1 MGNLGL
7 DTDDEPKP
15 RRGTALLV
23 ITIIFVATFVG
34 AVVIPRNGPLP
45 DLRVRVAVV
54 DSGMTKDD
62 ELLSRVVAERSFINS
77 SYGYPVVDNSTEDSR
92 PLNSYHGTYIAK
104 IISQDAVDAAIV
116 NAKVVTLNN
125 TATIDGIVAAIQWAV
140 DEQNCSV
147 VNLSL
152 GTEPFAGN
160 PLRNVIQWAFERG
173 VSIVAAAGNNGQ
185 SGIPG
190 ASIESPAIYPEVI
203 AVAATDDV
211 GGLFDFSSRGPLSNR
226 LMKPDICAT
235 GYYAENGATVFG
247 TSYATAVVSAAVV
260 RLIEFCEENGL
271 SWTPGMIKATLLSTA
286 ADISREEWEVGA
298 GLLDLPSALDLL
310 LNASLEDRL
319 PLVAAITPLS
329 GPFEFERW
337 FVNSTARVSISIFCS
352 NVSTFSILYTGNA
365 SAWVDGPSIITIDQ
379 RGVFEFD
386 ITPSANTSLDNTDLE
401 LILIAPG
408 YSFLRAHFA
417 TDYAVPFS
425 RVAFDTSHS
434 PWAADSIYGQFKA
447 LYTLLTRSGI
457 AVEELRTSQEIVDG
471 NLTQYD
477 AIFIID
483 PCARGYTQVGTETV
497 LTDVFSYSLVEI
509 DSYKDYWDSGG
520 SILFIGL
527 GNHSLD
533 LASANELLDQFGF
546 RLEYDQIPSVTIVMN
561 GISSTELITDI
572 TEHNSTSGVDSFDF
586 NGCSVNYTGAA
597 FPLAQIEVNSLLP
610 NGTIV
615 MENRTLVAAVEGAG
629 GGRMIVSGSNFA
641 FDNWGIGGFYISNEN
656 SLFALQMTYWLVGI
670 L

>member
-1 MGNLGL
+1 VGNLGL

-54 DSGMTKDD
+54 DSGITKDD
-62 ELLSRVVAERSFINS
+62 ELLSRVVAEMSFINS
-77 SYGYPVVDNSTEDSR
+77 TYGYPAADVSTDDSR
-92 PLNSYHGTYIAK
+92 PLNSYHGTYIAR
-104 IISQDAVDAAIV
+104 IISQDAADAAIV
-116 NAKVVTLNN
+116 NAKVVTVNN
-125 TATIDGIVAAIQWAV
+125 TATIDGIVSAIQWAV

-152 GTEPFAGN
+152 GTEPFIGD
-160 PLRNVIQWAFERG
+160 PLRDVIRWAFERG
-173 VSIVAAAGNNGQ
+173 VSIVAAAGNGGQ

-190 ASIESPAIYPEVI
+190 TSIESPAIYPEVI

-211 GGLFDFSSRGPLSNR
+211 GGLFDFSSRGPLSDR
-226 LMKPDICAT
+226 TIKPDICAT

-247 TSYATAVVSAAVV
+247 TSYATAVVSSAVI

-298 GLLDLPSALDLL
+298 GLLDLHNALDFLV
-310 LNASLEDRL
+310 NASLENRL
-319 PLVAAITPLS
+319 PLVAAITPMS

-337 FVNSTARVSISIFCS
+337 FVNSTVRVSISIFCS

-365 SAWVDGPSIITIDQ
+365 SAWVDGPSAITIDQ

-386 ITPSANTSLDNTDLE
+386 ITPFANESLNNLDLE

-408 YSFLRAHFA
+408 YSFVRAHFV
-417 TDYAVPFS
+417 TDYAAPLAK
-425 RVAFDTSHS
+425 VAFDTSHS
-434 PWAADSIYGQFKA
+434 PWAADSIYGQFRA
-447 LYTLLTRSGI
+447 LYTLLTRAGI
-457 AVEELRTSQEIVDG
+457 AVEELRSSQEIVTG
-471 NLTQYD
+471 NLTHYD

-497 LTDVFSYSLVEI
+497 LTDVFSYSPAELS
-509 DSYKDYWDSGG
+509 SYNEYWNLGG
-520 SILFIGL
+520 SILFMGL
-527 GNHSLD
+527 GNYSLD
-533 LASANELLDQFGF
+533 LVSANELLYQFGF
-546 RLEYDQIPSVTIVMN
+546 RLEYDQIPSVTIVVN
-561 GISSTELITDI
+561 GVSSTELITDI
-572 TEHNSTSGVDSFDF
+572 AEHNSTAGVDSFDF

-597 FPLAQIEVNSLLP
+597 FPLALMEVSSLLP
-610 NGTIV
+610 NGTTV
-615 MENRTLVAAVEGAG
+615 KENRTLVAAVEGVG

-641 FDNWGIGGFYISNEN
+641 FDNWGVGGFYGSDNN
-656 SLFALQMTYWLVGI
+656 ALLALQVTYWLIGLV
-670 L
+670 